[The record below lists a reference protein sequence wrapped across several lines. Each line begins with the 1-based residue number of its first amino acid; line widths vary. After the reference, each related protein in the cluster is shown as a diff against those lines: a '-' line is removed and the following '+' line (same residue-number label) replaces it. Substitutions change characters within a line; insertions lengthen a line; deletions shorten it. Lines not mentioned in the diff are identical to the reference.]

1 MAVKTTRYRRHM
13 VASGSFGC
21 SWAATKWTRTPDQ
34 ILVSPVVASSRN
46 SGQTFKPDQRHAK
59 KLKRTPGSY
68 KVTASWPSPS
78 RSRRNRCRANWPV
91 PPTFCPLGGQGRAIE
106 CGAASQTTAHS
117 GNRATGY
124 RHNLGL
130 ATGTP
135 GLGHSL
141 RQPFLPL
148 TESPQSSAILSDRSL
163 GSEG

>member
-46 SGQTFKPDQRHAK
+46 SDQTFKPDQRHAK

-78 RSRRNRCRANWPV
+78 RSRRNRCRANRPV

-148 TESPQSSAILSDRSL
+148 PESPQST
-163 GSEG
+163 GF

>member
-46 SGQTFKPDQRHAK
+46 SDQTFKPDQRHAK

-91 PPTFCPLGGQGRAIE
+91 PPTFVPLGVK
-106 CGAASQTTAHS
+106 AARSSAVLLA
-117 GNRATGY
+117 RP
-124 RHNLGL
+124 LL
-130 ATGTP
+130 IVVIVPPATGTTWAWP
-135 GLGHSL
+135 RARLDL
-141 RQPFLPL
+141 VTF
-148 TESPQSSAILSDRSL
+148 
-163 GSEG
+163 